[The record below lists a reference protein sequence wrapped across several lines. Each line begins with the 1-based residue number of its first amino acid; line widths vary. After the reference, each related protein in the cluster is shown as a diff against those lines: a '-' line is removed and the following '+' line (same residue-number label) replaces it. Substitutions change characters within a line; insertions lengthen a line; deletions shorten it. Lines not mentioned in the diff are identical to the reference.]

1 MHYVTC
7 GPITGHYSLSADVGG
22 VIIDVIT
29 GGCDTEI
36 LRCFS
41 FATNEI
47 IALTGIILGVMI
59 DQRKNISD
67 KL

>member
-1 MHYVTC
+1 M
-7 GPITGHYSLSADVGG
+7 SADVGG